1 MPQDELERINEELN
15 MHSNRTSS
23 AEAKRL
29 QKLQNEFIEQRVKI
43 KLTEAISTYKLPE
56 ELEAESNGR

>member
-23 AEAKRL
+23 EEEKRL
-29 QKLQNEFIEQRVKI
+29 QKLQNEFIEPRVRI
-43 KLTEAISTYKLPE
+43 KLTETIATYRLPE
-56 ELEAESNGR
+56 ELEAKGNGK

>member
-23 AEAKRL
+23 AEEKRL
-29 QKLQNEFIEQRVKI
+29 RDLQNKFIEPRIRI
-43 KLTEAISTYKLPE
+43 KLTETIATYRLPE
-56 ELEAESNGR
+56 ELKEE